1 MFATSRTYSVWGG
14 PILVD
19 PLEKI
24 MNLKRGL
31 VLVYLVALS
40 SFVIAQSSVDGTW
53 TGEVQGGRGPQ
64 TVTLTLKADGDKLT
78 GSVGGG
84 RGGPVTIED
93 GTIKGAN
100 LKFNTK
106 QAGRGGGEPVTLN
119 WTGTVK
125 GDTIAFSRM
134 VEGGQA
140 KPVEFTLT
148 KQK

>member
-1 MFATSRTYSVWGG
+1 MWG
-14 PILVD
+14 PISVD

-40 SFVIAQSSVDGTW
+40 SFVIAQSVDGTW

-64 TVTLTLKADGDKLT
+64 TVTLTLKADGGKVT
-78 GSVGGG
+78 GTVGGG
-84 RGGPVTIED
+84 RGGPINIEE
-93 GTIKGAN
+93 GTLTGAN
-100 LKFNTK
+100 LKFKTK
-106 QAGRGGGEPVTLN
+106 QAGRGGGEPVTLS